1 MKRILTTVCAVA
13 TAVTLFAQ
21 NYQVVV
27 KTTDG
32 ERKVF
37 ATNEVADIKF
47 KDAPVYKEA
56 NVFIEGAYNP
66 NAQNALYTFT
76 IGTEEPDSEGQPAE
90 IGGLQMGL
98 GVYGPLSPEAQN
110 AQLPEGYYRVGG
122 GTSTYTVSASQSAVW
137 IRYGASSEEVTV
149 GYVVGG
155 TLDVRYDGD
164 KCDMRAEV
172 DLLDGTHLD
181 ISFYGKMK
189 FTVGASGAVDFDQDQ
204 NVDFTIGQGRVWA
217 NWFNP
222 FCDDGSLQFFTGKFN
237 DAGVQTEGYFLNVPF
252 FMPKDDTHTA
262 DWTPVVPD
270 GVYSI
275 DPRIIITGQ
284 TYLPNTVQLGNM
296 VDVFGSSVAG
306 GTNLT
311 YLSPDGRLS
320 IGLAKEGTMT
330 VSGNGTKFEFDFT
343 IANGKKITG
352 VYNGRPNMVNFV
364 DNSNAPVTP
373 DNLTADYEL
382 TKFPDNGVVIDY
394 NLGDYIV
401 PGMNS
406 HTLMFTDPQQKKG
419 DYLSLELFSDSE
431 GELKDGVYL
440 INNSFEDLSGLK
452 GFVNFQGGMSF
463 SWYGDLDSTDDEGYQ
478 SVLAPISGGQV
489 TVTTLE
495 GGKRKFDFD
504 MRDLNG
510 FKITGTI
517 TREVHYASDAET
529 NLPKVERSRER
540 ALGSIKRSWGK
551 KDMNLQPRTLMLRK

>member
-1 MKRILTTVCAVA
+1 
-13 TAVTLFAQ
+13 
-21 NYQVVV
+21 
-27 KTTDG
+27 
-32 ERKVF
+32 
-37 ATNEVADIKF
+37 
-47 KDAPVYKEA
+47 
-56 NVFIEGAYNP
+56 
-66 NAQNALYTFT
+66 
-76 IGTEEPDSEGQPAE
+76 
-90 IGGLQMGL
+90 
-98 GVYGPLSPEAQN
+98 
-110 AQLPEGYYRVGG
+110 
-122 GTSTYTVSASQSAVW
+122 
-137 IRYGASSEEVTV
+137 
-149 GYVVGG
+149 
-155 TLDVRYDGD
+155 
-164 KCDMRAEV
+164 
-172 DLLDGTHLD
+172 
-181 ISFYGKMK
+181 
-189 FTVGASGAVDFDQDQ
+189 
-204 NVDFTIGQGRVWA
+204 
-217 NWFNP
+217 
-222 FCDDGSLQFFTGKFN
+222 
-237 DAGVQTEGYFLNVPF
+237 
-252 FMPKDDTHTA
+252 
-262 DWTPVVPD
+262 
-270 GVYSI
+270 
-275 DPRIIITGQ
+275 
-284 TYLPNTVQLGNM
+284 
-296 VDVFGSSVAG
+296 
-306 GTNLT
+306 
-311 YLSPDGRLS
+311 
-320 IGLAKEGTMT
+320 
-330 VSGNGTKFEFDFT
+330 
-343 IANGKKITG
+343 
-352 VYNGRPNMVNFV
+352 MVNFV

-551 KDMNLQPRTLMLRK
+551 KNMNLQPRTLMLRK

>member
-1 MKRILTTVCAVA
+1 MTVCAIASAA
-13 TAVTLFAQ
+13 TMLAQ
-21 NYQVVV
+21 SYQVVV
-27 KTTDG
+27 TTNDG

-37 ATNEVADIKF
+37 ATDDVSDIKF
-47 KDAPVYKEA
+47 NNAPTYMEA
-56 NVFIEGAYNP
+56 NHMIEATYSP
-66 NAQNALYTFT
+66 NSENGTYSLI
-76 IGTEEPDSEGQPAE
+76 IGTDEPDGDGMPAAMGDMQ
-90 IGGLQMGL
+90 IGLIMHA
-98 GVYGPLSPEAQN
+98 PLSQEAQN
-110 AQLPEGYYRVGG
+110 AVLPEGYYRVENTNASFSVSPIRSLVWVRYSAEENGVTTG
-122 GTSTYTVSASQSAVW
+122 YIIDGTV
-137 IRYGASSEEVTV
+137 
-149 GYVVGG
+149 
-155 TLDVRYDGD
+155 DVRHEGENYDL
-164 KCDMRAEV
+164 RAEIDLV
-172 DLLDGTHLD
+172 DGSHLD
-181 ISFYGKMK
+181 ISYYGKIK
-189 FTVGASGAVDFDQDQ
+189 FTVTASGSVDFESDQD
-204 NVDFTIGQGRVWA
+204 VTFTEGQGRIWA
-217 NWFNP
+217 NWFAP

-311 YLSPDGRLS
+311 YLSPDGCLS